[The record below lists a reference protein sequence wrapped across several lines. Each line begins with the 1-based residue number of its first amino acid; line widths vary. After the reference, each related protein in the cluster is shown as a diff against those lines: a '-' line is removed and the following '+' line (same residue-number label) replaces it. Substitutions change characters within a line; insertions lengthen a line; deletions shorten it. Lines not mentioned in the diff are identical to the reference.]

1 MSLDDTSDLHQL
13 AVVPGD
19 DDPSIIHPIWSPDGN
34 WIMITEGISRG
45 MGPFP
50 LPPNQLELVY
60 SALYAV
66 PSDGVRV
73 ELTLTSPTTAIPVL
87 SNWHAALLGGEGEIK
102 STFTG
107 RLVAWVP

>member
-19 DDPSIIHPIWSPDGN
+19 DDPSIVHPIWSPDGN
-34 WIMITEGISRG
+34 WIMVTEGISRG
-45 MGPFP
+45 MGPI
-50 LPPNQLELVY
+50 LSPNELEQDY
-60 SALYAV
+60 STLYAV
-66 PSDGVRV
+66 PSDGIRI
-73 ELTLTSPTTAIPVL
+73 ELTLDNTTTAVPVL
-87 SNWHAALLGGEGEIK
+87 SNWRAALLGGEGAIK